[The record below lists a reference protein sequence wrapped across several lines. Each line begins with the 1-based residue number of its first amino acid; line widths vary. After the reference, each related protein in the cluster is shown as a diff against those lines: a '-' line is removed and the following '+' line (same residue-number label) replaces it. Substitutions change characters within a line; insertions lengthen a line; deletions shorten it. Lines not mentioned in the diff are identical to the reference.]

1 MKVKQLTD
9 FNWHDKTVLVRVD
22 YNVPLIERRGQLVV
36 GDARRIKASYETVNQ
51 LLKNNNKV
59 ILLTHLGRPKADNFE
74 KFSLQ
79 PVLKF
84 LQKNTSWSL
93 HFLADPL
100 ASSAK
105 DFVANLPPKSVILAE
120 NLRFGAGEK
129 KNDLVFAQ
137 ALAKLGDAYVNDAF
151 SASHRAHASIVGI
164 PKLLPAC
171 AGIFLTSELNALAK
185 IITHPRR
192 PLIILVGGAKISDK
206 IDSIVNLAKIADAI
220 LIGGGVANNFFKAVG
235 LAVQKSYLQDVPA
248 DLSKVGLSYVD
259 IAQNIVEDNLSERL
273 LKDGY
278 IPLPKIIYPV
288 DVVAA
293 TSPDARK
300 TQIIN
305 LTSAKQFEQRD
316 DLMYLDIGPKT
327 IRLYRELI
335 NQAGAI
341 FWNGPLGYSEKSLFS
356 LGTKTIAKTIAKS
369 KAFTLV
375 GGGDTIAAL
384 EQFNCTKGI
393 DYISLAGGATLEF
406 LAGRQLPGLE
416 VLQK

>member
-1 MKVKQLTD
+1 MKIKQLSD
-9 FNWHDKTVLVRVD
+9 FNWHDQTVLVRVD
-22 YNVPLIERRGQLVV
+22 YNVPLIEKRGQLVV
-36 GDARRIKASYETVNQ
+36 GDARRIEASYETVNQ
-51 LLKNNNKV
+51 LLKKNNKV
-59 ILLTHLGRPKADNFE
+59 VLLTHLGRPTADNFE
-74 KFSLQ
+74 QFSLQ
-79 PVLKF
+79 PILKF
-84 LQKNTSWSL
+84 LQKHTSWRL
-93 HFLADPL
+93 YFLADPL
-100 ASSAK
+100 TSQAKEFIAS
-105 DFVANLPPKSVILAE
+105 LPAKSVILVE
-120 NLRFGAGEK
+120 NLRFSAGEK
-129 KNDLVFAQ
+129 KNNPAFAT
-137 ALAKLGDAYVNDAF
+137 ALAKLGTAYVNDAF
-151 SASHRAHASIVGI
+151 SASHRAHASIVGL

-171 AGIFLTSELNALAK
+171 AGVFLASELNALAK

-192 PLIILVGGAKISDK
+192 PLIIIVGGAKISDK

-235 LAVQKSYLQDVPA
+235 LAVQKSYLQDSPA

-288 DVVAA
+288 DVIAA

-300 TQIIN
+300 TQTIN
-305 LTSAKQFEQRD
+305 LTSAKQFEQRE

-327 IRLYRELI
+327 VRLYRELI

-356 LGTKTIAKTIAKS
+356 TGTKTIARTVAKS

-384 EQFNCTKGI
+384 EKFGYTKGI
-393 DYISLAGGATLEF
+393 NYISLAGGATLEF
-406 LAGRQLPGLE
+406 LASRPLPGLE
-416 VLQK
+416 ILQK

>member
-1 MKVKQLTD
+1 MKIKQLSD
-9 FNWHDKTVLVRVD
+9 FNWHDQTVLVRVD
-22 YNVPLIERRGQLVV
+22 YNVPLIEKRGQLAV
-36 GDARRIKASYETVNQ
+36 GDARRIEASYETINQ
-51 LLKNNNKV
+51 LLKKNNKV
-59 ILLTHLGRPKADNFE
+59 ILLTHLGRPTADNFE
-74 KFSLQ
+74 QFSLQ
-79 PVLKF
+79 PILKF
-84 LQKNTSWSL
+84 LQKHTSWRL
-93 HFLADPL
+93 YFLADPL
-100 ASSAK
+100 TPQAK
-105 DFVANLPPKSVILAE
+105 EFITSLPTKSVVLVE
-120 NLRFGAGEK
+120 NLRFSAGEK
-129 KNDLVFAQ
+129 KNNPAFAS

-151 SASHRAHASIVGI
+151 SASHRTHASIVGV

-171 AGIFLTSELNALAK
+171 AGAFLTSELNALAK

-192 PLIILVGGAKISDK
+192 PLIIIVGGAKISDK

-235 LAVQKSYLQDVPA
+235 LAVQKSYLQDSPV

-288 DVVAA
+288 DVIAA

-300 TQIIN
+300 TQTVN
-305 LTSAKQFEQRD
+305 LTSAKQFEQRE

-327 IRLYRELI
+327 VRLYRELI

-356 LGTKTIAKTIAKS
+356 TGTKTIARTVAKS

-384 EQFNCTKGI
+384 EKFGYTKGI
-393 DYISLAGGATLEF
+393 NYISLAGGATLEF
-406 LAGRQLPGLE
+406 LASRPLPGLE
-416 VLQK
+416 ILQK